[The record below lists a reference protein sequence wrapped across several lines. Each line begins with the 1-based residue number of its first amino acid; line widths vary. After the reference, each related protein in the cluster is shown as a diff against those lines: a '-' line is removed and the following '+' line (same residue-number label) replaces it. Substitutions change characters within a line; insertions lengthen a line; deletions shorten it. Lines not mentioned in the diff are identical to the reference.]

1 MKAFWSFYSQFKKMS
16 RNISIGKGELVKR
29 IYKKQILIKNI
40 FKILFFILGD
50 TLGTF

>member
-40 FKILFFILGD
+40 F
-50 TLGTF
+50 